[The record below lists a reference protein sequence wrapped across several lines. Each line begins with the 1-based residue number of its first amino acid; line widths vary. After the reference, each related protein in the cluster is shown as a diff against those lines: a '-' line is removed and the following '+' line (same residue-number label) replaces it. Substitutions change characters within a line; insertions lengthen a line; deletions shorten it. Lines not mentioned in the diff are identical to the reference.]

1 MSLNDSLSEVE
12 RAKLAVWD
20 YPVGDKYTKMWQ
32 AMLDAK
38 MPANLEEAVER
49 VRLSDGTSEGF
60 AYLGDATDIRY
71 LSITNCDLQ
80 MVGEEFSRK
89 PYAIAVQQGSPLK
102 DQFNNAILQLLNK
115 RKLEKLKERWWSPTN
130 PEIRKCDKQDDQQDG
145 ISIQNIG
152 MLPHAAHPARN
163 SLSKTCRKDVDVAKM
178 AISPSLSRLFRHNCA
193 AEIDILAT
201 STSFRHPF
209 DKSCLTGQC
218 LHDVSKHRRQQQQS

>member
-38 MPANLEEAVER
+38 MPNNLEEAVQR
-49 VRLSDGTSEGF
+49 VRESVTTSEGF

-71 LSITNCDLQ
+71 LSLTNCDLQ
-80 MVGEEFSRK
+80 MVRHTPHSAPHSVAVLSDCLSYVHLQVGEEFSRK

-115 RKLEKLKERWWSPTN
+115 RKLEKLKERWWSTN
-130 PEIRKCDKQDDQQDG
+130 PEIKKCDKQDDQQDG

-152 MLPHAAHPARN
+152 NTCLAAAPVFLERTHTVLP
-163 SLSKTCRKDVDVAKM
+163 
-178 AISPSLSRLFRHNCA
+178 
-193 AEIDILAT
+193 
-201 STSFRHPF
+201 
-209 DKSCLTGQC
+209 
-218 LHDVSKHRRQQQQS
+218 